1 MKKTK
6 SHEMATFKEYVK
18 KNKRKVILPM
28 VILRNIIL

>member
-6 SHEMATFKEYVK
+6 NHEMGTFKEYVK

>member
-6 SHEMATFKEYVK
+6 SHEMGTFKEYVK
-18 KNKRKVILPM
+18 KNKRKVLLPM

>member
-6 SHEMATFKEYVK
+6 SHEMGTFKEYVK
-18 KNKRKVILPM
+18 KNKRKVIFPM

>member
-1 MKKTK
+1 MKTSK
-6 SHEMATFKEYVK
+6 SYDMGTFKEYVK

>member
-6 SHEMATFKEYVK
+6 SHEMGTFKEYVK

-28 VILRNIIL
+28 VILRNIIF

>member
-6 SHEMATFKEYVK
+6 SHEMGTFKEYVK

-28 VILRNIIL
+28 VILRNNIL

>member
-1 MKKTK
+1 MKKSK
-6 SHEMATFKEYVK
+6 SYEMGTFKEYAK